1 MEKDFAW
8 GNEHTVQCADDD
20 LIELYTG
27 NLYGFTDQCQ
37 LNKFN

>member
-1 MEKDFAW
+1 MWAGGGMRMEKDFAW

-27 NLYGFTDQCQ
+27 NLYGS
-37 LNKFN
+37 